1 MTRIFA
7 MMLLAVAAGVTT
19 AQSAGDDVSLQV
31 VKYDGL
37 KDVILKNRG
46 KVVFVDFWADF

>member
-1 MTRIFA
+1 MIRAITVSC
-7 MMLLAVAAGVTT
+7 LVLVGTVVAG
-19 AQSAGDDVSLQV
+19 QPPGDDVALKI

-37 KDVILKNRG
+37 KDIILKNRG